1 MTAITKHP
9 QGADTTMMGVVHDA
23 LRRDLAR
30 LQAVLPASPPPDHH
44 RRAAIAG
51 HAEWMMDFL
60 HRHHHGEDEGLWPL
74 VRQRA
79 PQAAALL
86 DRMEADHLL
95 VVPAAGHVSA
105 AAARYRAD
113 PGAEAR
119 TGLLGTLD
127 ALADCLLPHLRA
139 EEDEAMPLVS
149 AVLSDAEWRAWDH
162 QHNVKGKSLQQLAAD
177 GHWLMDGLDRT
188 RYQVLI
194 HLVPP
199 PARLLIVKGFARRY
213 RNACALRWG
222 PEVTVG
228 PQGSG
233 AA

>member
-1 MTAITKHP
+1 MTAMTKHH

-23 LRRDLAR
+23 LRRDLVR
-30 LQAVLPASPPPDHH
+30 LRAALAAAPPPDPG

-51 HAEWMMDFL
+51 HAEWMMGFL
-60 HRHHHGEDEGLWPL
+60 HRHHRGEDEGLWPL
-74 VRQRA
+74 VRQRD

-86 DRMEADHLL
+86 DRMEADHLQ
-95 VVPAAGHVSA
+95 VVPASGHVSA
-105 AAARYRAD
+105 AADRYRTD

-119 TGLLGTLD
+119 TGLLEALD
-127 ALADCLLPHLRA
+127 ALAGCLLPHLRA
-139 EEDEAMPLVS
+139 EENEAMPLVS

-162 QHNVKGKSLQQLAAD
+162 QHNVKGKSLRQLAAD
-177 GHWLMDGLDRT
+177 GHWLMDSLDRP

-213 RNACALRWG
+213 RTACALLWG
-222 PEVTVG
+222 PEVTVK
-228 PQGSG
+228 PLD
-233 AA
+233 